1 MKQFRNLVLIA
12 ILILGVTTS
21 IQAQTKVG
29 HINTQLVLSLMPEAK
44 ALDAELKKL
53 EATYTTELQAERD
66 KLEAKV
72 KRYEAEFQA
81 QTEEVNQQR
90 GVEVQQDQQN
100 LYQASQI
107 SQQDIHKKRDEK
119 LQPILEKLMKAI
131 QDVASEQGFNYVL
144 EEPTLIVANGT
155 DLLPAVKAKLGLE

>member
-1 MKQFRNLVLIA
+1 MKQFRILVLIA
-12 ILILGVTTS
+12 ILTLGATAM
-21 IQAQTKVG
+21 QAQTKVG

-72 KRYEAEFQA
+72 KKYEAEFQS
-81 QTEEVNQQR
+81 QTTEVNQQR
-90 GVEVQQDQQN
+90 TVEVQQDQQN

-107 SQQDIHKKRDEK
+107 AQEDIQKKRNEK

-131 QDVASEQGFNYVL
+131 QDVAAEKGFAYVL

-155 DLLPAVKAKLGLE
+155 DLLPDVKAKLGLE